1 MPTEADIQ
9 AALKTIIHPTYG
21 MSLAALQMVRAIRL
35 FPNRIEVDLVMNCAG
50 CPAGEVTLAQAR
62 RALEALFPAGNGR
75 VILQLLPEVWR
86 SPWDGLAREFW

>member
-35 FPNRIEVDLVMNCAG
+35 FPERIEVDLVMNCPG
-50 CPAGEVTLAQAR
+50 CPAGEAALAQAR
-62 RALEALFPAGNGR
+62 RTLQALLPTGGQ
-75 VILQLLPEVWR
+75 VIMQLLPEVWR
-86 SPWDGLAREFW
+86 SPWEGLAQEFW